1 MQQEVVE
8 AEGHLID
15 SHLMERIF
23 DTVVEYNGK
32 FEVEEFRIG
41 RTNADKSYLR
51 LRVETPD
58 AADMQQVL
66 SQLLGLGCTPADTG
80 DADLGTVER
89 DCCAPED
96 FYSTTNHK
104 TLVRHAGQWVEV
116 ENQRMDAMIV
126 IAGGHAICRRLR
138 DLKKGDRVV
147 VGMNGI
153 RVVPES
159 KERDRLA
166 FAFMS
171 NEISSERQLGT
182 AVRQIAALM
191 QQTRAE
197 GKKIVVV
204 AGPVV
209 VHTGGVKALAAM
221 IRAGWVNG
229 LLAGNALGVHDIE
242 SALLGTSLG
251 VRLSDGRQEEHGHR
265 NHMRAINAIYHAGG
279 IAQAVESGRL
289 KSGVMYECVK
299 AGVPF
304 VLAGS
309 LRDDGP
315 LPDTI
320 TDMNKAQDAYAAQ
333 LKGAGVVLC
342 LGSMLHSIAT
352 GNMLPSWV
360 KIVCVDINPAVATK
374 VSDRGTG
381 QAVGVVTDVG
391 QFLGSLAAA
400 LPQGG
405 PSPGKGFP
413 VKRQYTDEHAAAGVK
428 ADLPEIETW
437 PNQYKTGY
445 EIEIVM
451 PEFTSICPKTGLP
464 DHGTLTLRYVP
475 DKLCLELK
483 SLKMYTLAFRNLG
496 IFQENVVNRMLAD
509 VVQVGAARFR
519 HAGGRLHASR
529 RHFDAHHG
537 EVGPDL

>member
-15 SHLMERIF
+15 SHVMEQIF
-23 DTVVEYNGK
+23 DTVVEFNGK

-41 RTNADKSYLR
+41 RTNADGSYLR
-51 LRVETPD
+51 LKIETPEPSE
-58 AADMQQVL
+58 MQQVL
-66 SQLLGLGCTPADTG
+66 SQLLGLGCTQVDTG
-80 DADLGTVER
+80 DADLGQVER

-96 FYSTTNHK
+96 FYSTTNHR
-104 TLVRHAGQWVEV
+104 TLVRYAKKWLEV

-126 IAGGHAICRRLR
+126 IDDIRAVCRRLR
-138 DLKKGDRVV
+138 DLRQGDRVV
-147 VGMNGI
+147 TGMRGI

-171 NEISSERQLGT
+171 NGISSERQVET
-182 AVRQIAALM
+182 AVRQTAALM
-191 QQTRAE
+191 RQTRDA
-197 GKKIVVV
+197 GQKIVVV

-209 VHTGGVKALAAM
+209 VHTGGAQPLASL
-221 IRAGWVNG
+221 IRKGWVQA

-242 SALLGTSLG
+242 ASLLGTSLG
-251 VRLSDGRQEEHGHR
+251 VRQSDGRQEEHGHR
-265 NHMRAINAIYHAGG
+265 NHMRAINAVYHAGS
-279 IAQAVESGRL
+279 IAKAVETGRL
-289 KSGVMYECVK
+289 TCGVMYECVK
-299 AGVPF
+299 AGVPV

-320 TDMNKAQDAYAAQ
+320 TDMNLAQDAYAEQ
-333 LKGAGVVLC
+333 LKGAGLVLC

-391 QFLGSLAAA
+391 LFLDLLARA
-400 LPQGG
+400 L
-405 PSPGKGFP
+405 
-413 VKRQYTDEHAAAGVK
+413 TA
-428 ADLPEIETW
+428 PE
-437 PNQYKTGY
+437 
-445 EIEIVM
+445 
-451 PEFTSICPKTGLP
+451 PK
-464 DHGTLTLRYVP
+464 
-475 DKLCLELK
+475 
-483 SLKMYTLAFRNLG
+483 
-496 IFQENVVNRMLAD
+496 
-509 VVQVGAARFR
+509 
-519 HAGGRLHASR
+519 
-529 RHFDAHHG
+529 
-537 EVGPDL
+537 